1 MGGAM
6 HKIAKIVI
14 VFFFSIG
21 TTTGLFSQLNLK
33 IGYNPTLGSF
43 SGINEVLR
51 DYNPDGFNVERAFGS
66 LRFVHG
72 IQLGVRYKISHSAFE
87 LSWENISRDRTA
99 LSYSPVN
106 DSFLERK
113 YNFGINTWA
122 LSFDNYFNPIGFGT
136 MITSSKLNV
145 TRDIGNNNLSVSNQ
159 RNWGLRAQLNWS
171 IQESEL
177 VALVIKPYYQF
188 YFKDYSLNGLST
200 DLNDKLPERNES
212 LSYFG
217 ISFVFYNGRQ

>member
-1 MGGAM
+1 MQ
-6 HKIAKIVI
+6 KIAKIAI
-14 VFFFSIG
+14 VLFFSIG
-21 TTTGLFSQLNLK
+21 TITGLYSQLNLK
-33 IGYNPTLGSF
+33 IGYNPTIGSF
-43 SGINEVLR
+43 SGINEVLSA
-51 DYNPDGFNVERAFGS
+51 YEPDGFDVEKSFGS

-72 IQLGVRYKISHSAFE
+72 IQLGVRYKISQSAFE

-99 LSYSPVN
+99 LSYSPTN
-106 DSFLERK
+106 DTFLERK

-136 MITSSKLNV
+136 MITSSKLNIS
-145 TRDIGNNNLSVSNQ
+145 RDVGNNNLSVSNQ
-159 RNWGLRAQLNWS
+159 RNWGIRAQLNWS
-171 IQESEL
+171 IQESDM

-188 YFKDYSLNGLST
+188 YFKDYLLDGLSA
-200 DLNDKLPERNES
+200 DLNNTVTEQSES